1 MFATYLHVLLPG
13 DVTCQGMQH
22 VNPLANVTCQ
32 GMQGKSDF
40 KLYKFKIKSKNH
52 ETWRHVVLSHVE
64 DVVKNS

>member
-32 GMQGKSDF
+32 GMQGKSNF
-40 KLYKFKIKSKNH
+40 KLYKNQNKVQKSRNLA
-52 ETWRHVVLSHVE
+52 TCRVIAC
-64 DVVKNS
+64 